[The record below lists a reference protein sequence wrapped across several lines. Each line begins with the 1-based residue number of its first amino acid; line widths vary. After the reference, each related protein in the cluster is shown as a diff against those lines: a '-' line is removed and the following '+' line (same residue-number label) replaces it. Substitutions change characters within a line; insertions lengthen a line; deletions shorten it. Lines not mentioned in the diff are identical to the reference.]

1 MYEQQL
7 KEITCEVQFLM
18 AEYIKVYYRNIEAYI
33 NDEMFLLG
41 NLQTIMSERK
51 YVKIWNKKIAQKS
64 NR

>member
-1 MYEQQL
+1 
-7 KEITCEVQFLM
+7 M